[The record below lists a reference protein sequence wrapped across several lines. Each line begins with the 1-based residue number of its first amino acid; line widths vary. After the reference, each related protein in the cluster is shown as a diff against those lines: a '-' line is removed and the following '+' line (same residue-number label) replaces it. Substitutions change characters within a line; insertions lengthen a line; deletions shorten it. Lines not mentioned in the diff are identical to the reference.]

1 MVLRLNQLLR
11 IHVFKSHGPSGVP
24 AEGQFHG
31 LPVNQAVKNAEQLVH
46 RWRKGQLDKTVWL
59 PGYPLLTT
67 AEDDPGRRD
76 LKRPLNHQREQARL
90 RARAR
95 RSCHQKE
102 LWRLFTSRFVKG
114 GGLHFNLQ
122 GAPRDAGELLGSSQ
136 PRPAQLGPGSRPAA
150 AHQGEGLALPGTPA
164 MAGGREGVIP
174 WGYDCCESKAG
185 ISTMMDEIVI

>member
-1 MVLRLNQLLR
+1 MRLNQLLR

-76 LKRPLNHQREQARL
+76 LKRLLNHQREQARL

-95 RSCHQKE
+95 RSCHQKA

-122 GAPRDAGELLGSSQ
+122 GAPGTLGSSWGAPNLGLLDWDLGAGQ
-136 PRPAQLGPGSRPAA
+136 QLLTREKGWLSR
-150 AHQGEGLALPGTPA
+150 AHQLWQVAGKVLSPGVMTVVNLRLAFQ
-164 MAGGREGVIP
+164 R
-174 WGYDCCESKAG
+174 
-185 ISTMMDEIVI
+185 